1 MSTDTLQLTSLIPA
15 DPPTIFAAWLD
26 SAGHTAMTGA
36 AARVEAR
43 AGSQFS
49 AWDGYISGTTLE
61 VDPGRRIVQT
71 WRTTE
76 FPEDAPDSQLEIL
89 LEPEGQGTRVTL
101 YHTEIPLGQGDR
113 YRSGWEEFYFAPM
126 RRFFA
131 QPDGEVRILAIE
143 TPAEER
149 ATTRPGKSHGQRAP
163 TKHPPKAK
171 AKAKAKAASKKKK
184 TVKKAAAKKASAPK
198 KKIAKKKAKARPAK
212 KTKRA
217 AAKKKRR

>member
-1 MSTDTLQLTSLIPA
+1 MSTDTLQLSSLIPA
-15 DPPTIFAAWLD
+15 DPPTLFAAWLD

-36 AARVEAR
+36 AAKVEAR
-43 AGSQFS
+43 TGSQFT

-89 LEPEGQGTRVTL
+89 LEPEGEGTRVTL
-101 YHTEIPLGQGDR
+101 LHTEIPLGQGDR

-126 RRFFA
+126 RRFFG
-131 QPDGEVRILAIE
+131 QPDVEPLIVAE

-149 ATTRPGKSHGQRAP
+149 ATTRPGKTRGKTAP
-163 TKHPPKAK
+163 PAPAKRVKRTPKKKKAKGALKKASKTKAK
-171 AKAKAKAASKKKK
+171 AKK
-184 TVKKAAAKKASAPK
+184 VAKKAKRKP
-198 KKIAKKKAKARPAK
+198 KAK
-212 KTKRA
+212 KRA
-217 AAKKKRR
+217 AAKKKKKR